1 MDSSFFEQLGGL
13 EILLIIVVLSISI
26 LMIIAILKLPQINK
40 YLRALV
46 KLNALRAKQEG
57 VSREQINTTI
67 NEADPSILFNTEF
80 EKTMNE

>member
-13 EILLIIVVLSISI
+13 EILLIIVVLAISI